1 MYNLKFCRHTLCEF
15 GWQWIGLK
23 QYLFGGIVPVY
34 ITFKVEYSVPFQDF
48 INYSSLHTKCLKN
61 ELYNKPIQT
70 FCVKHQINIFK
81 NFGRCKCK
89 FIKKYCFYSF
99 DWKLKETFL
108 FYIYWKYWKTFAF
121 MLIHILYITNLKKRG

>member
-61 ELYNKPIQT
+61 EYNI
-70 FCVKHQINIFK
+70 INLFK
-81 NFGRCKCK
+81 LFVLNIKLTYSRILEGASASLSKNIV
-89 FIKKYCFYSF
+89 FI
-99 DWKLKETFL
+99 L
-108 FYIYWKYWKTFAF
+108 
-121 MLIHILYITNLKKRG
+121 LIES